1 MEAEI
6 EYAWN
11 GETSLAYQVLEGP
24 EPGLLYLQGYLSN
37 VELNADHPPFARFLR
52 ELARIN
58 RVVVADRRGLGCS

>member
-1 MEAEI
+1 MEAQI

-37 VELNADHPPFARFLR
+37 VEPSPASSASSPAST
-52 ELARIN
+52 E
-58 RVVVADRRGLGCS
+58 SS